1 MFLARPSCLWH
12 GISLDFGSCKTW
24 HQPESIGCPLET
36 RELQHCGDQV
46 HWILGSESETLPG
59 GELCLAGGGHPQGG
73 ALIGF
78 HWLSPPKKGT
88 QSRYLVRITLP
99 HVRCPPK
106 GATPP
111 PSPKRKW
118 RRGKGK
124 QKAAQLFPSE
134 ISSWM
139 PHWVP
144 LAFLEGPQEACT
156 SFGRR
161 SPMS

>member
-78 HWLSPPKKGT
+78 HWLPPPKKGT
-88 QSRYLVRITLP
+88 KAGTLLGS
-99 HVRCPPK
+99 RCPMSDVLPK
-106 GATPP
+106 GQPP
-111 PSPKRKW
+111 PRP
-118 RRGKGK
+118 
-124 QKAAQLFPSE
+124 QKKMEAWERETKSRP
-134 ISSWM
+134 I
-139 PHWVP
+139 VP
-144 LAFLEGPQEACT
+144 LRDLILDASLGSIGF
-156 SFGRR
+156 FGRTPR
-161 SPMS
+161 SMYLFRKT